1 MSKKHGEGRIGY
13 SNKTSYVGE
22 WQQDKMHGQGT
33 YNINDRYSYTGR
45 LVNNT
50 FNGRGTLKTPDG
62 LIDGYFKNG
71 KPHGKCTQSTA
82 DGIQSLTGNFVNGKK
97 NGLFDVTILGN
108 KSTITYQDDIEIKK
122 GPIDGTLIDE

>member
-1 MSKKHGEGRIGY
+1 MKGVYTYYAKSTQGY
-13 SNKTSYVGE
+13 VWE
-22 WQQDKMHGQGT
+22 GT
-33 YNINDRYSYTGR
+33 YNINDRFSYTGI

-82 DGIQSLTGNFVNGKK
+82 DGMQSLTGNFVNGKK
-97 NGLFDVTILGN
+97 NGLFNVTILGN

-122 GPIDGTLIDE
+122 APIDGTLIDK